1 MNNDQYEM
9 LAIVDEQLTL
19 VLLMI
24 NILMLIL
31 TINNMINNINMVKW

>member
-1 MNNDQYEM
+1 M

-31 TINNMINNINMVKW
+31 TINNMINNI